1 MTEPARR
8 VSDFEDPERDR
19 QIETRYRPGTVIE
32 VSLETM
38 QQAGLDVHWLQGTIF
53 HLRAELAA
61 ARQERDDART
71 YALYHSDC
79 RPNRRQAEAWR
90 ADAKAMN
97 DRWADEVKA
106 RREAE
111 TALAALQ
118 AQLRALRSGLKQLS
132 NPKTMCEAPSD
143 AYDIPC
149 ECCRR
154 VASTVA
160 ALLDPPASQEPT

>member
-118 AQLRALRSGLKQLS
+118 AQLRALRSGLEQIVAE
-132 NPKTMCEAPSD
+132 MEAD
-143 AYDIPC
+143 VNKGGRDYYG
-149 ECCRR
+149 
-154 VASTVA
+154 VHWSTKLA